1 MLGEIPLR
9 EVELSEPNS
18 IATGRAP
25 RQETACRAGWDT
37 IDINRNE
44 SIINPVVHDRHDQG
58 GCRVRQNGWR
68 RNARKEASAG
78 SFERA
83 QGKPDGR
90 CLESAD
96 SLTLSVEH

>member
-1 MLGEIPLR
+1 MKRSMLGEIPLR

-58 GCRVRQNGWR
+58 GCVCGKMGGDGMPGRKRRQALSRG
-68 RNARKEASAG
+68 RKA
-78 SFERA
+78 
-83 QGKPDGR
+83 
-90 CLESAD
+90 
-96 SLTLSVEH
+96 SLTGGVWRVLIR